1 MSNALEIRGLG
12 KEYRISGKEH
22 FWALRD
28 LDLDLKQGE
37 VLGLIGANGAGKSTL
52 LKILSRITAPSTGKA
67 KAFGK
72 MASLLEVGTGF
83 HPELSGRDNI
93 YLNGS
98 ILGMSR
104 SSIRKQ
110 FDAIVDFAG
119 VERFLDM
126 PVKRYSSGMF
136 VRLAFSVAAH
146 LDAEILLIDEV
157 LAVGDAD
164 FQKRCLQRMDSLAK
178 EQARSIIFV
187 SHNMGA
193 VAGLCDRVAWLDQGQ
208 LKQSGNPSDTIEA
221 YLQGLENLQANTNLS
236 ERKDREGD
244 GRGRFSAIEA
254 LSTEGKKV
262 IQQGE
267 SLEIKLAW
275 EQEAEVKS
283 QKLEVHLFNSRGNY
297 LSSFQKEMD
306 GTRRQAQLSI
316 PKLPLMPG
324 RFFIN
329 THLYLDGIRADFI
342 GRATYFEVIGND
354 WQANE
359 IAVQRQNPGVVLKG
373 EWD

>member
-52 LKILSRITAPSTGKA
+52 LKILSRITAPSTGRA

-221 YLQGLENLQANTNLS
+221 YLQGLENLQANTSLS

-244 GRGRFSAIEA
+244 GRGRFSTIEA

-297 LSSFQKEMD
+297 LSSFQKELD
-306 GTRRQAQLSI
+306 GTRRQAELSI

>member
-221 YLQGLENLQANTNLS
+221 YLQGLENLQANTSLS

-244 GRGRFSAIEA
+244 GRGRFSTIEA

-297 LSSFQKEMD
+297 LSSFQKELD
-306 GTRRQAQLSI
+306 GTRRQAELSI

>member
-1 MSNALEIRGLG
+1 
-12 KEYRISGKEH
+12 
-22 FWALRD
+22 
-28 LDLDLKQGE
+28 
-37 VLGLIGANGAGKSTL
+37 
-52 LKILSRITAPSTGKA
+52 
-67 KAFGK
+67 

-221 YLQGLENLQANTNLS
+221 YLQGLENLQANTSLS

-244 GRGRFSAIEA
+244 GRGRFSTIEA

-297 LSSFQKEMD
+297 LSSFQKELD
-306 GTRRQAQLSI
+306 GTRRQAELSI